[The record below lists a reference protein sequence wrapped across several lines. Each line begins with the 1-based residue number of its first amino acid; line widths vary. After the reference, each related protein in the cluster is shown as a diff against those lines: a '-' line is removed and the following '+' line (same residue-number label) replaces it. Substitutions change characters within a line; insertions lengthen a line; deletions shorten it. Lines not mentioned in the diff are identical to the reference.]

1 MAGCV
6 LTTRCGSSWS
16 GRSNASTGPGSGH
29 LPRHRVVPQAPL
41 LPEPDPCCPL
51 GCILALARRPIY
63 HGADGIHSVPLTR
76 KTTRTRST
84 ARPSRPVVRTK
95 NLSSVGRAPREAG
108 AGDQADSMF
117 DLVARAQTGD
127 RAALDELLVRSLPLV
142 QRWAH
147 GRLPAYARGALD
159 TDDLVQQAAYRTL
172 KRLHLFQPRHVY
184 SLQAYLREAVVNR
197 IRDAVRTQ
205 TRHGLKDNPAV
216 DIPVEE
222 RRDEHAPSPLE
233 QVLRQET
240 VDRYRRGL
248 KKLKAHEQRAV
259 VLRLELDM
267 DYDELAVHL
276 GKASQAAARM
286 AAR

>member
-1 MAGCV
+1 
-6 LTTRCGSSWS
+6 
-16 GRSNASTGPGSGH
+16 
-29 LPRHRVVPQAPL
+29 
-41 LPEPDPCCPL
+41 
-51 GCILALARRPIY
+51 
-63 HGADGIHSVPLTR
+63 
-76 KTTRTRST
+76 
-84 ARPSRPVVRTK
+84 
-95 NLSSVGRAPREAG
+95 
-108 AGDQADSMF
+108 MF

-197 IRDAVRTQ
+197 IRDAVRSQ
-205 TRHGLKDNPAV
+205 TRHGVKDGAAG
-216 DIPVEE
+216 DTVEE
-222 RRDEHAPSPLE
+222 RCDETAPSPLE
-233 QVLRQET
+233 EVLKQET

-248 KKLKAHEQRAV
+248 KKLKAHDQRAV

-267 DYDELAVHL
+267 DYGELARHL
-276 GKASQAAARM
+276 GKSSEAAARM
-286 AAR
+286 AARRAMERLAHVLKEKR

>member
-1 MAGCV
+1 V
-6 LTTRCGSSWS
+6 RDE
-16 GRSNASTGPGSGH
+16 TG
-29 LPRHRVVPQAPL
+29 
-41 LPEPDPCCPL
+41 
-51 GCILALARRPIY
+51 
-63 HGADGIHSVPLTR
+63 
-76 KTTRTRST
+76 
-84 ARPSRPVVRTK
+84 
-95 NLSSVGRAPREAG
+95 
-108 AGDQADSMF
+108 SMF

-127 RAALDELLVRSLPLV
+127 RAALDELLVRSLPSV

-147 GRLPAYARGALD
+147 GRLPLYARGALD

-172 KRLHLFQPRHVY
+172 KRLHLFQPRHVH

-205 TRHGLKDNPAV
+205 TRHGLKDNPPV
-216 DIPVEE
+216 EVSVEE
-222 RRDEHAPSPLE
+222 RRDENSPSPLE
-233 QVLRQET
+233 EVLKQET

-286 AAR
+286 AARRAMERLAHVLKES

>member
-1 MAGCV
+1 V
-6 LTTRCGSSWS
+6 RDE
-16 GRSNASTGPGSGH
+16 TG
-29 LPRHRVVPQAPL
+29 
-41 LPEPDPCCPL
+41 
-51 GCILALARRPIY
+51 
-63 HGADGIHSVPLTR
+63 
-76 KTTRTRST
+76 
-84 ARPSRPVVRTK
+84 
-95 NLSSVGRAPREAG
+95 
-108 AGDQADSMF
+108 SMF

-127 RAALDELLVRSLPLV
+127 RAALDELLVRSLPSV

-147 GRLPAYARGALD
+147 GRLPLYARGALD

-172 KRLHLFQPRHVY
+172 KRLHLFQPRHVH

-205 TRHGLKDNPAV
+205 TRHGLKDKPAV
-216 DIPVEE
+216 DVPVEE
-222 RRDEHAPSPLE
+222 RRDESSPSPLE

-286 AAR
+286 AARRAMERLAHVLKER